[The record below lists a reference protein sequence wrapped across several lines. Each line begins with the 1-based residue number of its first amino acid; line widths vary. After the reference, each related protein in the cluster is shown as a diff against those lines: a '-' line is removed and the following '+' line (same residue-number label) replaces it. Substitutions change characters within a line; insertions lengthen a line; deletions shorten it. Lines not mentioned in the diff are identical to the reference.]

1 MALAKIVLSL
11 IRVIDGLERGVENGA
26 LCVIVGLKG
35 AAARLLCCSLLL
47 HPKPL
52 RHSLSPEA
60 VADLKFVGM
69 ATEGDMVTF
78 SDKHGVPGCRTV
90 VAAANDCLHNDSHI
104 PARQV
109 WCEYERGVL
118 LLRGR
123 LATYYQKQV
132 AQEAVRGLDGVVQIV
147 NNIEVDW

>member
-1 MALAKIVLSL
+1 M
-11 IRVIDGLERGVENGA
+11 
-26 LCVIVGLKG
+26 IVGLKG
-35 AAARLLCCSLLL
+35 AAVSLLCCSLLL

-69 ATEGDMVTF
+69 ATEGNMVTF
-78 SDKHGVPGCRTV
+78 SDKHGDRAPGCRTV

-109 WCEYERGVL
+109 SCEYDQGIL

-147 NNIEVDW
+147 NNIEVDWQ

>member
-1 MALAKIVLSL
+1 
-11 IRVIDGLERGVENGA
+11 
-26 LCVIVGLKG
+26 
-35 AAARLLCCSLLL
+35 
-47 HPKPL
+47 
-52 RHSLSPEA
+52 
-60 VADLKFVGM
+60 M
-69 ATEGDMVTF
+69 ATEGEMVTF
-78 SDKHGVPGCRTV
+78 SDKPGDGVPGCRTV